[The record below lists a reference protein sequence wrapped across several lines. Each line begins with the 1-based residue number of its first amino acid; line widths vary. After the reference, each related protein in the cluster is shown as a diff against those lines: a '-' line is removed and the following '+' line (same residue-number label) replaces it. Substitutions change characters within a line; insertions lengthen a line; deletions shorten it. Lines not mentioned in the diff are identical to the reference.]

1 MVIWVWTLHCFTLL
15 IVHGFFHH
23 ISSPTTHSLSV
34 APQIHMWKPQRH
46 CTTSCLIRGTKGM
59 EVPYVRP
66 ILRFFIYVPQC
77 LHCQI
82 SLKTTSSIHPS
93 ASRKWNTQKQNLK
106 QDLSSPFS
114 SLKNSTKVVLCI
126 ISISKMAPS
135 GEVSSFNAASTS
147 ACPASPGTKR
157 VRKPLLK
164 ASNQTSF
171 L

>member
-1 MVIWVWTLHCFTLL
+1 MWVWTLHCFTQR

-46 CTTSCLIRGTKGM
+46 CTSSCLIHGRKGM

-82 SLKTTSSIHPS
+82 STPWKPHLPSILQHLENPRSQFPLWSFPIFSLEITLGFLQVKS
-93 ASRKWNTQKQNLK
+93 AALMPHRLRH
-106 QDLSSPFS
+106 
-114 SLKNSTKVVLCI
+114 V
-126 ISISKMAPS
+126 
-135 GEVSSFNAASTS
+135 
-147 ACPASPGTKR
+147 
-157 VRKPLLK
+157 PLHLEQPLK